1 MSGRPRLEEAK
12 LFTRCKS
19 KLPTAYCLPLTA
31 FCLQKV
37 LKDNRCNQMGSRRHS
52 REYALQ
58 MLFQHDMTGDSL
70 PEISKNFWE
79 GKQESEDVRD
89 FAESLVAGTVDQM
102 DRIDPI
108 IKRQAE
114 HWRLERMATVDR
126 NILRLAVYELLA
138 GTAPAAV
145 VINEA
150 IEIAR
155 KFSTDESTQ
164 FVNGILDG
172 IRKELLRS
180 AESK

>member
-1 MSGRPRLEEAK
+1 
-12 LFTRCKS
+12 
-19 KLPTAYCLPLTA
+19 
-31 FCLQKV
+31 
-37 LKDNRCNQMGSRRHS
+37 MGSRRHS

-58 MLFQHDMTGDSL
+58 MLFQHDMTGDLL
-70 PEISKNFWE
+70 PEISKHFWE
-79 GKQESEDVRD
+79 GKPESEDVRT
-89 FAESLVAGTVDQM
+89 FAEFLVAGTVDQM

-114 HWRLERMATVDR
+114 HWRLDRMATVDR

-138 GTAPAAV
+138 RTAPPAV

-172 IRKELLRS
+172 IRKELLGLG
-180 AESK
+180 E